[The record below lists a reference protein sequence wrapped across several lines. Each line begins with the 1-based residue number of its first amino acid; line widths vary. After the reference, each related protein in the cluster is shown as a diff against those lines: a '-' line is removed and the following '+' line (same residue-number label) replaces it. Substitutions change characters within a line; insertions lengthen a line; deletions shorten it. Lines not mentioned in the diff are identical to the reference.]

1 MKLFIFAILIMAS
14 QSLNAQQLQ
23 ATLSH
28 YSTDNGMA
36 SNAISHIVQDDYGYI
51 WLSTWNGL
59 SRFDGYNFYNYQTGA
74 GSHIPHLHNR
84 IMDIDIDNRQN
95 VWMRMY
101 DGRVFVM
108 MRSIDKIVNP
118 FENISGSS
126 EYRTRYPVTVTSAG
140 DVIVNVEGIG
150 LYKMSMEQDRIA
162 SQLITTGEFS
172 VTSMAEGY
180 QDDIW
185 LGTDK
190 GVHRIDFSNLTL
202 ERKGYFLD
210 ESVTCLFSNGYNIFV
225 GTTSGK
231 IFSFSYGQE
240 PRLVYNGKQSITGLF
255 VDSHGVV
262 WFSDK
267 EEGALRLHPES
278 GNEKRFRQPIIMPEY
293 DGIGAEFNEANGILW
308 VRLNRGGY
316 GYYNRETDEIEF
328 FHNNPSNTW
337 NLSNTVNASL
347 ELNEGVIWESTIRRG
362 LEKLE
367 ILKRTIDRVSFF
379 PEEGPSMNNE
389 IRAILYDARRQH
401 LLMGNKNSMLFILNP
416 DGSRTTITK
425 DSGGKPLGRMYGLSM
440 DQKGN
445 YWLCSKDAG
454 LFLITPSGNGYDI
467 RNFIHNENDEWS
479 LSDNRV
485 YYALE
490 DREGNVWVATY
501 GGGVNILTH
510 NKNGKEVFLH
520 SKNVMKKYPYK
531 SHQKV
536 RTLALDA
543 EGNVWAGTT
552 DGILVMSY
560 IDRKLSIKE
569 LKESERD
576 PDKIL
581 LSNDVVCLAR
591 DRQGDMWVGTSG
603 GGLAHTVGKDADG
616 QWLFENFGS
625 KDGLPSEE
633 IRSITFDDRGNVWF
647 ATDHVL
653 CSFNTS
659 KRIFTTFST
668 LDGVDDTM
676 CSEGAAVCMPNGN
689 VLFGTV
695 NGYYI
700 IDRSKLVTTSGNIL
714 KLHITDFWLGE
725 DLQSPRY
732 TDTYDYYVPESRRVE
747 LPSHGT
753 SFTFR
758 FASLNYQLQHR
769 VHYQYMLEGYDRVWK
784 NADRTRTA
792 TYSSLPAGTYHFR
805 VKAFL
810 LESPDK
816 YDMRVIEVVVPLYFL
831 FSKNAIW
838 LYMLLAILV
847 SVWLLFWRQ
856 RHLEQQER
864 MRMLREGPRIH
875 TKQSVGEKK
884 NELLSFLNDYLD
896 VHYSDPMLTI
906 DEIVSASEMP
916 VDDFVR
922 ELHKA
927 TGQTPKEYVS
937 DFRLKKALT
946 LLETTDDSIAS
957 IAFHCGYTDVA
968 AFNRQF
974 KVKTGIMPSKFRDD
988 QKNRHQQHSATD
1000 AYEIMN

>member
-1 MKLFIFAILIMAS
+1 
-14 QSLNAQQLQ
+14 
-23 ATLSH
+23 
-28 YSTDNGMA
+28 
-36 SNAISHIVQDDYGYI
+36 
-51 WLSTWNGL
+51 
-59 SRFDGYNFYNYQTGA
+59 
-74 GSHIPHLHNR
+74 
-84 IMDIDIDNRQN
+84 
-95 VWMRMY
+95 
-101 DGRVFVM
+101 
-108 MRSIDKIVNP
+108 
-118 FENISGSS
+118 
-126 EYRTRYPVTVTSAG
+126 
-140 DVIVNVEGIG
+140 
-150 LYKMSMEQDRIA
+150 
-162 SQLITTGEFS
+162 
-172 VTSMAEGY
+172 
-180 QDDIW
+180 
-185 LGTDK
+185 
-190 GVHRIDFSNLTL
+190 
-202 ERKGYFLD
+202 
-210 ESVTCLFSNGYNIFV
+210 
-225 GTTSGK
+225 
-231 IFSFSYGQE
+231 
-240 PRLVYNGKQSITGLF
+240 
-255 VDSHGVV
+255 
-262 WFSDK
+262 
-267 EEGALRLHPES
+267 
-278 GNEKRFRQPIIMPEY
+278 
-293 DGIGAEFNEANGILW
+293 
-308 VRLNRGGY
+308 
-316 GYYNRETDEIEF
+316 
-328 FHNNPSNTW
+328 
-337 NLSNTVNASL
+337 
-347 ELNEGVIWESTIRRG
+347 
-362 LEKLE
+362 
-367 ILKRTIDRVSFF
+367 
-379 PEEGPSMNNE
+379 
-389 IRAILYDARRQH
+389 
-401 LLMGNKNSMLFILNP
+401 
-416 DGSRTTITK
+416 
-425 DSGGKPLGRMYGLSM
+425 M

-454 LFLITPSGNGYDI
+454 LFHITPSGNGYDI
-467 RNFIHNENDEWS
+467 RNFIHNENNEWS

-816 YDMRVIEVVVPLYFL
+816 YDMRVIEVVVPPYFL

-838 LYMLLAILV
+838 LYMLLAILA

-896 VHYSDPMLTI
+896 VHFSDPMLTI
-906 DEIVSASEMP
+906 DEIVSASAMP

-957 IAFHCGYTDVA
+957 IAFHCGYADVA